1 MNNRQQ
7 FIAHFFSEIANLDYT
22 LLKFIEGKVEAIDA
36 YADLDIL
43 IHPDAIPYIKSI
55 ITNNEDVE
63 SMDYLRLSSMQQ
75 FFLFFKDG
83 SFLQID
89 CLFKLIRK
97 YHVYLSNNYV
107 RENTIVRDGIKC
119 CNNHVLFEHIML
131 FNQLNNAGMPTKYCH
146 YFGTLPEEEKQQIL
160 SSFNE
165 KYKAGFTMANVV
177 AHQSEFKDQVRNFIK
192 RMPENNFAQI
202 LKNTSNY
209 FKETCTKFWTQRGR
223 IITFSGVDGAGKST
237 ILEETKQM
245 LEQKFRKKV
254 VVLRHRPSMLPI
266 LSSVKYGK
274 SGAEKRA
281 AEKLPRQGNNTSS
294 ISSTIRFMYYY
305 LDYVFGQW
313 FIYFKYILFNYIVLY
328 DRYYFDFIVDGKRSN
343 IQLDSKI
350 TKLLYRFV
358 HKPKLNFFLY
368 APAQIILARK
378 KELSANDI
386 ESLTSNYQ
394 DLFANFSDKYDQKYL
409 PIKNIDKTETL
420 DFIQQEIKEIL

>member
-7 FIAHFFSEIANLDYT
+7 FIKQFFSEIASLDYT
-22 LLKFIEGKVEAIDA
+22 LLKFIEGKIEHIDA
-36 YADLDIL
+36 YSDLDIL
-43 IHPDAIPYIKSI
+43 IEPETIPFIKSI
-55 ITNNEDVE
+55 LKNNDIE
-63 SMDYLRLSSMQQ
+63 SMDELELNSMHQ

-97 YHVYLSNNYV
+97 HRVYLSNEYV
-107 RENTIVRDGIKC
+107 RENTIVKDGVKC
-119 CNNHVLFEHIML
+119 CNNKVLFEHLML
-131 FNQLNNAGMPTKYCH
+131 FNQLNNDGMPSKYCQ
-146 YFGTLPEEEKQQIL
+146 YFGLLPEEEKDRIL
-160 SSFNE
+160 FAFND
-165 KYKAGFTMANVV
+165 KYHSGFTLATV
-177 AHQSEFKDQVRNFIK
+177 AAHFPEFKNQIRNFIK
-192 RMPENNFAQI
+192 LMPANAFGEN
-202 LKNTSNY
+202 LKNAFNY
-209 FKETCTKFWTQRGR
+209 FKETCTKFWTQRGK

-245 LEQKFRKKV
+245 LELKFRKKV

-274 SGAEKRA
+274 AGAEKRA
-281 AEKLPRQGNNTSS
+281 ADKLPRQGKNTSS

-305 LDYVFGQW
+305 IDYVFGQW
-313 FIYFKYILFNYIVLY
+313 YIYSKYILFNYIVLY
-328 DRYYFDFIVDGKRSN
+328 DRYYFDFIVDGRRSN
-343 IQLDSKI
+343 IQMDSKI

-378 KELSANDI
+378 KELSASDI

-394 DLFANFSDKYDQKYL
+394 DLFANFSDKYEQKYL
-409 PIKNIDKTETL
+409 PIKNIDKAETL
-420 DFIQQEIKEIL
+420 DFIQKEIKEIL